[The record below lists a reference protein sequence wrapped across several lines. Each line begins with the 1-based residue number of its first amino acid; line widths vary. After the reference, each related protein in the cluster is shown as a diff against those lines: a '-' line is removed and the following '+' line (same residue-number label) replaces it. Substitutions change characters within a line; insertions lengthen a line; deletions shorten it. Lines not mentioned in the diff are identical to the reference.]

1 MVEDEEHQVSGV
13 VAVGYENGRLPLER
27 FDHAESGDMFDMRA
41 ADGGFDKDMARGV
54 LGLTLSLPIRPMGYH
69 ITADTTQWQ
78 GIFDMVAV
86 TICKYVRLRLRFH
99 YGAQQEVNYSLMT
112 HGIPVD
118 ALPVTPEGDVDVTYH
133 MQWIEYR
140 RQLEAA
146 RYTRKDPHQ
155 S

>member
-27 FDHAESGDMFDMRA
+27 FDHTESGDMSEMHA
-41 ADGGFDKDMARGV
+41 ADGGFDKEMARGV
-54 LGLTLSLPIRPMGYH
+54 LSLTLSLPIRPMGQH

-78 GIFDMVAV
+78 GIFDMVAAI
-86 TICKYVRLRLRFH
+86 ICKYERLRLRFH
-99 YGAQQEVNYSLMT
+99 YGTQLEVNYALMT

-118 ALPVTPEGDVDVTYH
+118 TLPVTPGGDVDVTYH
-133 MQWIEYR
+133 
-140 RQLEAA
+140 
-146 RYTRKDPHQ
+146 PHL